1 MGQKQSDLNIKK
13 KMYAVLEL
21 FDGKEVDVALAP
33 DTVTLLTRD
42 IESVLAQSNVP
53 LEEVYE
59 IEITRP
65 FE

>member
-1 MGQKQSDLNIKK
+1 MGQKQSVLNNEK
-13 KMYAVLEL
+13 KMYAILEL

-33 DTVTLLTRD
+33 DTVALLTRD

-53 LEEVYE
+53 LQEVYE

>member
-1 MGQKQSDLNIKK
+1 MGQKQSVLNNEK
-13 KMYAVLEL
+13 KMYAILEL

-33 DTVTLLTRD
+33 DTVALLTRD
-42 IESVLAQSNVP
+42 IENMLAQSDVS
-53 LEEVYE
+53 LQEVYE